1 MEDIFNLPSD
11 TKPMVEVLKDSRD
24 LIEKFDEQDQDI
36 DADYQYARDNL
47 RSMINAA
54 QQSIEDL
61 SSIASTSES
70 PRAYEVLSTLIKT
83 IVDANKDLLEL
94 QRKVQLLK
102 QEGDSKPQN
111 VTNALF
117 VGSTSEL
124 QKLIKQNSDIKKRQ
138 CYYITTSEK
147 VKKNGHISRNPK
159 SKKSTRSYRVYV

>member
-1 MEDIFNLPSD
+1 MKTNMEKNMEDIFNLPVD
-11 TKPMVEVLKDSRD
+11 TKPMVEVLNDSRQV
-24 LIEKFDEQDQDI
+24 IEKFDSQDNYI
-36 DADYQYARDNL
+36 DADYEYARDNL

-102 QEGDSKPQN
+102 NEGESKPQN

-124 QKLIKQNSDIKKRQ
+124 QKLIKQNSDIK
-138 CYYITTSEK
+138 
-147 VKKNGHISRNPK
+147 
-159 SKKSTRSYRVYV
+159 

>member
-1 MEDIFNLPSD
+1 MKTNMEKNMEDIFNLPSD

-111 VTNALF
+111 VTNQ
-117 VGSTSEL
+117 TEL
-124 QKLIKQNSDIKKRQ
+124 RYQIATMLLYHN
-138 CYYITTSEK
+138 
-147 VKKNGHISRNPK
+147 
-159 SKKSTRSYRVYV
+159 